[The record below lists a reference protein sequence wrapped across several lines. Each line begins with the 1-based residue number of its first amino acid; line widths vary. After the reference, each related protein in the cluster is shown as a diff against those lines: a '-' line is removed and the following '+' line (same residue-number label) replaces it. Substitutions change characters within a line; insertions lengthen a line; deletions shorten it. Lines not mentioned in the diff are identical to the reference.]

1 MLVKANVLTKL
12 LAILVNVL
20 NQNTCT
26 KMILDA
32 VRKIIFF
39 NSKIM
44 KNLIYSFIENK
55 MRKNEK
61 PSKFMKNSVV
71 GLASSIFQF

>member
-1 MLVKANVLTKL
+1 MT
-12 LAILVNVL
+12 
-20 NQNTCT
+20 
-26 KMILDA
+26 LDV

-61 PSKFMKNSVV
+61 PSKFMKNFVV